1 MGLTIHYTLKQEA
14 QETSARPVLEQ
25 LRQTALDLPFAE
37 VGEIVEF
44 KGDQCDYQKREQGD
58 PARWLLIQAGGSV
71 SLGGHS
77 SLSVAPTHLIAFST
91 WPGEGCEE
99 ANFGLCRY
107 PATTVHQGKRIQ
119 TKLSGWSWR
128 SFCKTQYASD
138 PGCGGVEN
146 FIRCHLL
153 VVAMLDQAKELGVLE
168 RVSDEGGFWEQR
180 NVKAL
185 AEEVGSW
192 NGMIAAFA
200 GKLKDALG
208 DDGVKSPITEFKNF
222 EQLEQAGQ
230 SELPPQADQLVR
242 LIKRV
247 TKQG

>member
-1 MGLTIHYTLKQEA
+1 M
-14 QETSARPVLEQ
+14 
-25 LRQTALDLPFAE
+25 
-37 VGEIVEF
+37 
-44 KGDQCDYQKREQGD
+44 
-58 PARWLLIQAGGSV
+58 
-71 SLGGHS
+71 
-77 SLSVAPTHLIAFST
+77 
-91 WPGEGCEE
+91 
-99 ANFGLCRY
+99 
-107 PATTVHQGKRIQ
+107 
-119 TKLSGWSWR
+119 
-128 SFCKTQYASD
+128 
-138 PGCGGVEN
+138 EN